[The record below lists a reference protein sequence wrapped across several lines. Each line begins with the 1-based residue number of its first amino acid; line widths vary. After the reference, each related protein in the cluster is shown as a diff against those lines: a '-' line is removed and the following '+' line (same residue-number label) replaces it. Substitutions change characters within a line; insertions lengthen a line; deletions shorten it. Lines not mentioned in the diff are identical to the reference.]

1 MRAGKSIGGW
11 SSAIV
16 AGLIIALLAPAA
28 TASIKIQESET
39 LSLLEEFEQA
49 KCRTKTKAFGFVAL
63 SLPANDLY
71 TLDVFITKAA
81 WKGFGHT
88 YNLFYGNED
97 VQINVFGPNGELFSN
112 EYGLPGTPD
121 GTVGAGGIKIS
132 ENGKKFSVGAYGL
145 PDATFNS
152 GVATT
157 GAAKCKYP
165 RRR

>member
-1 MRAGKSIGGW
+1 MRASGWIGILAGTILAAL
-11 SSAIV
+11 AIAV
-16 AGLIIALLAPAA
+16 LAPAA
-28 TASIKIQESET
+28 GASIKIQESET
-39 LSLLEEFEQA
+39 LSPLEEFQQA

-88 YNLFYGNED
+88 YTLYYGNED
-97 VQINVFGPNGELFSN
+97 VQINVFGPNGELYSN
-112 EYGLPGTPD
+112 EYGIPGTPD
-121 GTVGAGGIKIS
+121 GTVFAGGIKVA

-145 PDATFNS
+145 PEATFTS
-152 GVATT
+152 GVTT
-157 GAAKCKYP
+157 SGAAKCKYP